1 MNLTG
6 FYKIVTKL
14 EGKKRAE
21 AKWEAL
27 QEVEAQ
33 RQVKIETSKSWFF
46 FSSHHSLL
54 FVQIAFASAVAVDA
68 PTLLDV
74 PK

>member
-27 QEVEAQ
+27 QEDEAQ

-46 FSSHHSLL
+46 FEATILSCSSRLL
-54 FVQIAFASAVAVDA
+54 SQVQ
-68 PTLLDV
+68 
-74 PK
+74 